1 MTDFVVA
8 IFCDYLELAEEF
20 RVRGIGTFE
29 LGEFLVEV
37 GYSFVVYP
45 MEEQVSKGRT
55 GQ

>member
-1 MTDFVVA
+1 MADFVVA
-8 IFCDYLELAEEF
+8 VFCDYLELTEEF

-45 MEEQVSKGRT
+45 IEEGVSKGIT